1 MRYIKPAI
9 LSIVP
14 ATKSIMGMEKSIA
27 RPDSS
32 GGDPSFLSTA
42 AAYEADE

>member
-9 LSIVP
+9 LSVVT
-14 ATKSIMGMEKSIA
+14 ASEAIMGMDKSIA